1 VIVGR
6 VRRAHG
12 VRGAFAVEVLTDAPD
27 VVLTSGAVV
36 FAGDRN
42 GQPSAEGAL
51 HIEDGRPMNKEWL
64 VKVTELEGRDEAD
77 LWRGRYLLVERSR
90 LPEPS
95 DDEVY
100 VFSLIG
106 MRVEVEGQGLVGH
119 VRDVYDAPQGLL
131 VEVETDRGRPLVPWR
146 PEIVDSVDEASRTIV
161 LKPLEGL
168 LD

>member
-1 VIVGR
+1 MAVGR

-27 VVLTSGAVV
+27 VILTSGAVIY
-36 FAGDRN
+36 AGDRN
-42 GQPSAEGAL
+42 GAPAAEGAL

-64 VKVTELEGRDEAD
+64 VKVAEVSDRDEAD

-90 LPEPS
+90 LPVP
-95 DDEVY
+95 DGDEVY

-161 LKPLEGL
+161 LKPLDGL